1 MELRGGLGYSCSVS
15 RRAQAVE
22 SEPTELSVEE
32 WLELPEDE
40 PGELLNGRLEEE
52 EMPDFVHEALVALL
66 VHLFSG
72 WGLPRGGMVGGSEVK
87 LVVDD
92 RRGVKPDLV
101 VYLPG
106 SPMPPRRGRVRVP
119 PDIVVEILSP
129 RPRDVRRDRVAKIND
144 YAALGVRFY
153 WLVDPELRTL
163 EILELGEDRRYV
175 HALGVTSGTLDA
187 VPGCEGLSVDLDDLW
202 SKVER
207 LGS

>member
-1 MELRGGLGYSCSVS
+1 VELRGGLGYSCSVS
-15 RRAQAVE
+15 RRAQIAE
-22 SEPTELSVEE
+22 SEPLELSVDE

-40 PGELLNGRLEEE
+40 AGELLNGRLEEE

-66 VHLFSG
+66 VHLLTG
-72 WGLPRGGMVGGSEVK
+72 WAVPRGGIVGGSEVK
-87 LVVDD
+87 LAVGD

-119 PDIVVEILSP
+119 PDMVVEVVSP
-129 RPRDVRRDRVAKIND
+129 RPRDVRRDRVEKLND

-175 HALGVTSGTLDA
+175 HALGASAGVLNA
-187 VPGCEGLSVDLDDLW
+187 VAGCEGLTIDLDALW
-202 SKVER
+202 STVER